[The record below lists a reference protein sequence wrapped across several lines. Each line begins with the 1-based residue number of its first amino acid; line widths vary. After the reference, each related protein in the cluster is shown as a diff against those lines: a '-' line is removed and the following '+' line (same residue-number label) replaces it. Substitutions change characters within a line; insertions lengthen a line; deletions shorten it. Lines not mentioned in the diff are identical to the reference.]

1 MNKRFVM
8 TDKLKFR
15 IGYLLSFLIPVAI
28 LVGIFIGR
36 EVYPFG
42 DNIYLRSDMY
52 HQYAPFYKELYRKL
66 TEGGSLTYSWNI
78 GMGVNFTALYGYYLA
93 SPINLLLG
101 IIAPGGNILV
111 TMDAL
116 IVIKTGL
123 CGLTCGYYLHKRFNH
138 STISFAAIAV
148 FYALSSYMA
157 AFSWN
162 IMWLDCLFLLPLI
175 ILGLDRLVDE
185 NKYFLY
191 TITLGISIFSNYYI
205 SIMICIYLVAYFL
218 FRMFTTDKEY
228 NKKFILT
235 RIWSFTKGSLIAGGI
250 GACMILPE
258 IAALSYTVSG
268 EFNFPEGWTNYFSIL
283 DMLSRSL
290 MSVEVS
296 IFNAHEPNLYCTVAV
311 FMFVPLYFFCPK
323 ISSKEKVGKAV
334 LIFFFLTCFNM
345 NIPNYIFH
353 GFHFPNSLPA
363 RESFIYIFLLVTM
376 VYQALIHIRD
386 FTSKQIYGCFF
397 GGVGAMLLIE
407 ELYVGKEYAFDIV
420 YMSILF
426 LVFYL
431 LIAMCLRNPNV
442 YRTFVIYVL
451 FIVCIAEAATNSDHD
466 ASYKPTGY
474 SSYLKDNEAI
484 ENLIAGIDDN
494 DFYRVEKLNRK
505 TKNDAAW
512 NNYRGVS
519 IFSSTANGFFTDYLG
534 SLGFEKSTNA
544 YSHYGYTPFTS
555 ALLNVKYVISNSLIE
570 EPYLMSLYDYNET
583 ESRYLYKLD
592 YTLPL
597 GFMIPENFRDNWVYE
612 GNNPFA
618 VQNSFVKSATGY
630 TDMFTQVSA
639 KSNGS
644 STTINVTEACDLYIY
659 VTNYVESISWTSRD
673 SKNKSV
679 VSGSASG
686 LKHRQIV
693 HIGEVPAGCEVIVS
707 TTDNV
712 SSLQLYAYAFHE
724 KVCELAL
731 NTLASEGLSIE
742 KFDDT
747 YIKGKINATKDGLMY
762 TSIIYDRGWTAYID
776 GKEVEIT
783 SINDALL
790 AVPVS
795 AGSHTIELK
804 YSPTNLTLGLII
816 TFVSIGI
823 LILLIVLDIRKKKNK
838 KADENTTLDSNS
850 SEDDD
855 IYEHIEIIDISEYM
869 DDEDESINNECSN
882 EDNVTENFDNEAVND
897 IADNS
902 DIEDVN
908 DIADV
913 SDIEDVND
921 IADVSDIKDITDTI
935 EISDNTDLNN
945 ISENSENKNK

>member
-1 MNKRFVM
+1 MSKPFVM
-8 TDKLKFR
+8 NDKLKFR
-15 IGYLLSFLIPVAI
+15 LGYALSFLIPVVI
-28 LVGIFIGR
+28 LIGIFISR
-36 EVYPFG
+36 YVYPFG

-93 SPINLLLG
+93 SPINLFLG
-101 IIAPGGNILV
+101 LIAPTGNILV
-111 TMDAL
+111 TMDLL
-116 IVIKTGL
+116 IIIKTGL

-138 STISFAAIAV
+138 SSISFAAIAV

-175 ILGLDRLVDE
+175 ILGLDRLVDN

-191 TITLGISIFSNYYI
+191 TIALGISIFSNYYI
-205 SIMICIYLVAYFL
+205 SIMICIYLVAYFA
-218 FRMFTTDKEY
+218 FRMITTDS
-228 NKKFILT
+228 NGIKKFYKT
-235 RIWSFTKGSLIAGGI
+235 RIWSFTKASLIAGGI

-290 MSVEVS
+290 MNVEVS

-323 ISSKEKVGKAV
+323 ISSKEKVGNAV

-363 RESFIYIFLLVTM
+363 RESFIYIFLLVTI
-376 VYQALIHIRD
+376 VYQTLIHIRD

-397 GGVGAMLLIE
+397 GGLGVMLLIE
-407 ELYVGKEYAFDIV
+407 ELYVSSDFTFEIV
-420 YMSILF
+420 YMSMLF

-431 LIAMCLRNPNV
+431 IIAMCLRNPNV
-442 YRTFVIYVL
+442 HRTFVIYVL
-451 FIVCIAEAATNSDHD
+451 FIVCISETAINSDHD

-474 SSYLKDNEAI
+474 SAYLKDNEAI

-494 DFYRVEKLNRK
+494 DFYRIEKLSRK

-512 NNYRGVS
+512 NDYKGVS

-544 YSHYGYTPFTS
+544 YSYYGSTPFTS
-555 ALLNVKYVISNSLIE
+555 ALLSVKYVISNSFIE
-570 EPYLMSLYDYNET
+570 EPYLMSLYDYNDT
-583 ESRYLYKLD
+583 ESRYLYKLN
-592 YTLPL
+592 YSLPL
-597 GFMIPENFRDNWVYE
+597 GFMLPNTFKDNWVYE

-618 VQNSFVKSATGY
+618 VQNSFVQSATGY

-639 KSNGS
+639 YSNGS
-644 STTINVTEACDLYIY
+644 STTINVDEECDLYIY
-659 VTNYVESISWTSRD
+659 VTNYVESISWSSRD
-673 SKNKSV
+673 TSNQSA

-693 HIGEVPAGCEVIVS
+693 HIGTVPAGTEVIV
-707 TTDNV
+707 TTSDSV
-712 SSLQLYAYAFHE
+712 SSLQLYAYAFHQN
-724 KVCELAL
+724 VCDLAI
-731 NTLASEGLSIE
+731 NTLASQGLDITE
-742 KFDDT
+742 YDDT
-747 YIKGKINATKDGLMY
+747 YIKGNINVAEDGLMY

-790 AVPVS
+790 AVPVP

-804 YSPTNLTLGLII
+804 YWPTNLTLGLVVTFASII
-816 TFVSIGI
+816 I
-823 LILLIVLDIRKKKNK
+823 LVTLIILDKRKKKITVTEDDSDEIETDTDNNIEDIENIENAEDIEDAVDIEDDIDIEDAVDIDNDVLDIEEHSN
-838 KADENTTLDSNS
+838 NTQN
-850 SEDDD
+850 
-855 IYEHIEIIDISEYM
+855 
-869 DDEDESINNECSN
+869 IN
-882 EDNVTENFDNEAVND
+882 
-897 IADNS
+897 
-902 DIEDVN
+902 
-908 DIADV
+908 
-913 SDIEDVND
+913 
-921 IADVSDIKDITDTI
+921 
-935 EISDNTDLNN
+935 L
-945 ISENSENKNK
+945 

>member
-1 MNKRFVM
+1 MSKSFVKN
-8 TDKLKFR
+8 DKFKFR
-15 IGYLLSFLIPVAI
+15 FGYALSFLIPVAI
-28 LVGIFIGR
+28 LIGIFIGR

-66 TEGGSLTYSWNI
+66 TEGGNLTYSWNI
-78 GMGVNFTALYGYYLA
+78 GMGVNFTSLYGYYLA

-101 IIAPGGNILV
+101 IIAPTGNILV
-111 TMDAL
+111 TMDVL
-116 IVIKTGL
+116 IILKTGL

-138 STISFAAIAV
+138 STLSFAAIAV

-162 IMWLDCLFLLPLI
+162 IMWLDCLLLLPLI
-175 ILGLDRLVDE
+175 ILGLDKLVDE

-205 SIMICIYLVAYFL
+205 SIMICIYLIAYFA
-218 FRMFTTDKEY
+218 FRMLTTDSKGK
-228 NKKFILT
+228 KKFYLT
-235 RIWSFTKGSLIAGGI
+235 RIWTFTKGSLIAGGI

-268 EFNFPEGWTNYFSIL
+268 EFNFPEQWTNYFSIL

-290 MSVEVS
+290 MNVEVS

-323 ISSKEKVGKAV
+323 ISNKEKVGNAV

-363 RESFIYIFLLVTM
+363 RESFIYIFLLVTI
-376 VYQALIHIRD
+376 VYQTLIHIRD

-397 GGVGAMLLIE
+397 GGIGVMLLIE
-407 ELYVGKEYAFDIV
+407 ELYVNNDFTFEIV
-420 YMSILF
+420 YMSMLF

-431 LIAMCLRNPNV
+431 VIAMCLRNPKI

-451 FIVCIAEAATNSDHD
+451 FIVCIAETAINSDHD

-484 ENLIAGIDDN
+484 ENLVAGIDDN
-494 DFYRVEKLNRK
+494 SFYRIEKLNRK

-512 NNYRGVS
+512 NDYKGVS

-544 YSHYGYTPFTS
+544 YSYYGSTPFTS
-555 ALLNVKYVISNSLIE
+555 ALLSVKYVISNSLIE
-570 EPYLMSLYDYNET
+570 EPYLMTLYDYNET

-592 YTLPL
+592 YSLPL
-597 GFMIPENFRDNWVYE
+597 GFMLPSDFTDNWVYE

-618 VQNSFVKSATGY
+618 VQNSFVHSATGF

-639 KSNGS
+639 RSNGN
-644 STTINVTEACDLYIY
+644 STTINVEEECDLYIY
-659 VTNYVESISWTSRD
+659 VTNYVESISWSSRD
-673 SKNKSV
+673 TSNKSS

-693 HIGEVPAGCEVIVS
+693 HIGHVPAGAEVIV
-707 TTDNV
+707 TTSDSV
-712 SSLQLYAYAFHE
+712 SSLQLYAYAFHQN
-724 KVCELAL
+724 VCDLAL
-731 NTLASEGLSIE
+731 NTLASEGLDIVE
-742 KFDDT
+742 YDDT
-747 YIKGKINATKDGLMY
+747 YIKGNINVSEDGLMY
-762 TSIIYDRGWTAYID
+762 TSIIYDRGWTAYVD

-795 AGSHTIELK
+795 AGNHTIELK
-804 YSPTNLTLGLII
+804 YWPTNLTLGLII
-816 TFVSIGI
+816 TFTAIVI
-823 LILLIVLDIRKKKNK
+823 LITLIALDIKKKNIK
-838 KADENTTLDSNS
+838 LATESVNDDIDEDDSCYDDNTYENNICDDNEYLV
-850 SEDDD
+850 DDD
-855 IYEHIEIIDISEYM
+855 IEIENPDAIDYEVEDIDNV
-869 DDEDESINNECSN
+869 INNIEETDKNNS
-882 EDNVTENFDNEAVND
+882 VEA
-897 IADNS
+897 
-902 DIEDVN
+902 
-908 DIADV
+908 
-913 SDIEDVND
+913 
-921 IADVSDIKDITDTI
+921 
-935 EISDNTDLNN
+935 
-945 ISENSENKNK
+945 